1 MLEDNT
7 LQDVISW
14 GAQGNSFVVKD
25 VNIFTVSIL
34 PRIFKHSNFASF
46 VRQLNKYDF
55 HKIKLVDDNS
65 CAEQRRL
72 HCAQKWAFRHAH
84 FRAGCVNALQNIK
97 RKTRRNSTSAI
108 VPSPA
113 STTSRFL
120 SSSPE
125 FERQNIRID
134 SLEARLTCLGA
145 AQQDAVSRLQILER
159 SHEKSLI
166 QLAGFHREMAKREE
180 ILRELVSGTRATL
193 TTPVSVAS
201 VHTCQANTARGQ
213 GKVT

>member
-1 MLEDNT
+1 MTIPT
-7 LQDVISW
+7 LNRYLLWIY
-14 GAQGNSFVVKD
+14 
-25 VNIFTVSIL
+25 
-34 PRIFKHSNFASF
+34 RH
-46 VRQLNKYDF
+46 R
-55 HKIKLVDDNS
+55 
-65 CAEQRRL
+65 ERRL

-213 GKVT
+213 GKGKVI